1 MAISNFGRG
10 FSRGHSGKYERV
22 AVSLACVQE
31 RRMNGGGVEWS
42 AQFRLTSGLPNPF
55 AGQVVVV

>member
-1 MAISNFGRG
+1 
-10 FSRGHSGKYERV
+10 V